1 MTVGI
6 LVVDDEPDVSEL
18 FRQRFRR
25 EIRQGSGAIGGSPP
39 IDLLMQT
46 GLWKGRIMRKAM
58 PTRWIEQAELR
69 QVLTIILSERKP
81 TPRPGRVG
89 ADAASHL
96 STRLLLWLTIQLPV
110 GWSN

>member
-25 EIRQGSGAIGGSPP
+25 EIRQGSGAVGGSPP

-58 PTRWIEQAELR
+58 PTRWIEQVAAGAYDHPVGAEADATTGQGR
-69 QVLTIILSERKP
+69 CGCSVAFVHAVAFVADHP
-81 TPRPGRVG
+81 TPGGLV
-89 ADAASHL
+89 
-96 STRLLLWLTIQLPV
+96 
-110 GWSN
+110 